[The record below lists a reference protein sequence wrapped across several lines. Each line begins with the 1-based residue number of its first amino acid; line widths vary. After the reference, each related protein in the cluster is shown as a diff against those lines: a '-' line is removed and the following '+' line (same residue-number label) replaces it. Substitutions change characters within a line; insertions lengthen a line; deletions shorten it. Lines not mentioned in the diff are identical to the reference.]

1 MSNRKAA
8 WIGTIPLFVF
18 FLAIFAGLC
27 VFISYITFSF
37 LIESMTFWLAVF
49 LAIASGILGLLLIL
63 NIPIPRKRK
72 NPFSDLEKF
81 EKIAEGAW
89 TRVYRD
95 ASRPNVVIKQLYF
108 IGWGHNDYSQ
118 HWAPVFGNKIC
129 GKWNPLALWVIHNY
143 MILYQL
149 IGLKRR
155 LKFENDLIGFPKT
168 ISISCKRL
176 RYEQAYV
183 PHELNKKNC
192 PDDIREQL
200 ADINTS
206 LISSGLMV
214 DDVHAKNIRVDDKGK
229 IQIVDGELY
238 TIGEDHIK
246 DKLVTFFNGAVVK
259 GMHKVNGNSNIVAWT
274 DHRTSVDEI
283 IAKKFS

>member
-1 MSNRKAA
+1 MSHKKAT

-18 FLAIFAGLC
+18 FLAMFAGLC
-27 VFISYITFSF
+27 VIISYMTFSF
-37 LIESMTFWLAVF
+37 LNVRMAFFLALF
-49 LAIASGILGLLLIL
+49 LAIVSGILGLLLIL

-89 TRVYRD
+89 TKVYRD
-95 ASRPNVVIKQLYF
+95 ASRPDVVIKQLYF

-118 HWAPVFGNKIC
+118 HWAPVLGNKIC

-155 LKFENDLIGFPKT
+155 LKFENELMGFPKT
-168 ISISCKRL
+168 ISMNWRKL

-183 PHELNKKNC
+183 PYELNERNC
-192 PDDIREQL
+192 PDYICEQL
-200 ADINTS
+200 ADINAS
-206 LISSGLMV
+206 LIRSGLMV
-214 DDVHAKNIRVDDKGK
+214 DDVHAKNIRVDVKGK

-259 GMHKVNGNSNIVAWT
+259 GMHKVNGNSNIIAWT

-283 IAKKFS
+283 ISQKFS